1 MVPLPGLPRRHRAL
15 TCGIGMAMAAGLA
28 VLPGAGTAAASASP
42 ASASVS
48 RSADAR
54 QGASAAHTSQSPRTD
69 GPLLSYVVNV
79 GGGYGT
85 QKSVE
90 RAIAR
95 AGGQVVIA
103 YDRIGVI
110 VVHSADPDFGPAI
123 RRVHGVRSAGAT
135 RTAAI
140 APSATTQMGGLRT
153 LTAAEVAA
161 ATAQRAEGQEP
172 LEADQWD
179 LRAIRADKAA
189 QVNPGSPKV
198 TVGVIDTGV
207 DDTHPDLAANFSAKQ
222 SANCVGGVADTS
234 PGAWRPWDPAAD
246 YHGTHVAGEIAAA
259 RNGVG
264 VAGVAPGVRVAA
276 IKVSEPGTA
285 LFYPE
290 SVVCAF
296 VFAADHGISVTNNS
310 YYIDPWLYNC
320 PDDPDQKA
328 IVDAVQRAAAYSE
341 RKGVLNVAAAGNS
354 DDDLNSHAITDSSSP
369 DDSTAVTRTVDPH
382 VCLDIPTQLP
392 GVVTVSSTGV
402 QNVKSYYSSYGLTVI
417 DVAAP
422 GGDKYQIP
430 DTPSGNGRI
439 LSTLPGGTYGY
450 LQGTSMA
457 SPHVAAVAALI
468 KSRHPHASPAQLQ
481 ALLKLE
487 ADNPGCPTGFYDP
500 DGNGVQDAT
509 CTGPKPY
516 NSFYGHGV
524 VDALDAVTK

>member
-1 MVPLPGLPRRHRAL
+1 MVPHTRLGGTPGPQGSRGRRRAL
-15 TCGIGMAMAAGLA
+15 AATTGLTLAAALA
-28 VLPGAGTAAASASP
+28 VLPGTAAA
-42 ASASVS
+42 
-48 RSADAR
+48 
-54 QGASAAHTSQSPRTD
+54 QSAAQAPLTD

-79 GGGYGT
+79 TSDAGT
-85 QKSVE
+85 LRSVE
-90 RAIAR
+90 GAIAR
-95 AGGQVVIA
+95 AGGEVVIA

-110 VVHSADPDFGPAI
+110 VAHSANPDFGATL
-123 RRVHGVRSAGAT
+123 RQVHGVQSAGAT

-140 APSATTQMGGLRT
+140 APSATTELGAPEA
-153 LTAAEVAA
+153 LTATQAA
-161 ATAQRAEGQEP
+161 AAAAAAAPGQEP

-179 LRAIRADKAA
+179 LRAIGADKAA
-189 QVNPGSPKV
+189 AVNPGSSKV

-207 DDTHPDLAANFSAKQ
+207 DDTHPDLAANFSAAQ

-234 PGAWRPWDPAAD
+234 PGAWRPWNAATD

-264 VAGVAPGVRVAA
+264 VAGVAPGVKVAA
-276 IKVSEPGTA
+276 IKVSEPGTS

-320 PDDPDQKA
+320 LADPDQRA
-328 IVDAVQRAAAYSE
+328 IVDAVRRAADYSAG
-341 RKGVLNVAAAGNS
+341 KGVLNVASAGNS
-354 DDDLNSHAITDSSSP
+354 NDDLDSDALNDASSP
-369 DDSTAVTRTVDPH
+369 DDSTSVTRVVDPH
-382 VCLDIPTQLP
+382 VCWDIPTQLP
-392 GVVTVSSTGV
+392 GVVTVAATGV
-402 QNVKSYYSSYGLTVI
+402 QNLKSYYSSYGFSVI

-430 DTPSGNGRI
+430 ATPSGNGRI
-439 LSTLPGGTYGY
+439 LSTLPGGQYGY

-468 KSRHPHASPAQLQ
+468 KSKHPFATPGMIQT
-481 ALLKLE
+481 LLKAE
-487 ADNPGCPTGFYDP
+487 ADNPGCPSGLYDP
-500 DGNGVQDAT
+500 DGNGVQNAT
-509 CTGPKPY
+509 CTGPELY
-516 NSFYGHGV
+516 NSFYGFGI